1 MADLSAITGT
11 VICAASLAE
20 HFCTLPVLAPQ
31 LLNRNRTMINPLLEN
46 TTLPAFSNIKPE
58 HVLPAMT
65 QLIADS
71 RSTINALLANGGP
84 YTWASLV
91 EPLEDIDDRINRAW
105 SPVGHM
111 NAVVNSD
118 ELREAYNAC
127 LPLLSEYAT
136 EVGQNDVLFQ
146 AYKSIAEG
154 PEFEKLDTAQRRI
167 IENALRDFRLSGVD
181 LPPAEKQRFKEIAQ
195 ELSRLGSQFQ
205 DHVMDATQGW
215 TRHVEDESLLAGLP
229 DSAKAMAA
237 QAASARGLTGWLFT
251 LEFPSYIAIMTY
263 ADSRELRRELYTAYA
278 TRASDQGPNAGQ
290 WDNTPVMEKL
300 LALRHDEARLLGFKN
315 FAELSLATKMAPGT
329 DEVVAFLENL
339 AERSRVSA
347 KEDLA
352 ELRAFAEGELGIN
365 NPDAWDWT
373 YASEKLR
380 QKKYQLSEEEV
391 RAYFPASR
399 VVAGMFAVVERLYG
413 LTIREKGGVDVWHPD
428 ARYYEIHDQA
438 GELRGAFFLDLYA
451 RAKKRGGA
459 WMDECVTRRRLADR
473 VQIPVAYLTCN
484 FTPPT
489 GDAPALLRHD
499 EVQTLFHEFGHGLQH
514 MLTRIDHLGV
524 SGIHGVE
531 WDAVELPS
539 QFMENFCWEPEALA
553 LISGHHETG
562 EPLPT
567 SLLDKM
573 IAARNFQSGM
583 QMLRQLEFSLFDFRI
598 HRDYELAQGGRIYSI
613 LDEVRRKVSVVFPPD
628 FNRFPHSFSHIFGGG
643 YAAGYY
649 SYKWAEVLSSD
660 AFSLFEERGIFDPQT
675 GREFMENILEKGGSQ
690 KAMELFVAFRGR
702 EPSIDALLRHNG
714 LAKAA

>member
-1 MADLSAITGT
+1 
-11 VICAASLAE
+11 
-20 HFCTLPVLAPQ
+20 
-31 LLNRNRTMINPLLEN
+31 MINPLLEN
-46 TTLPAFSNIKPE
+46 TTLPAFSKIKPE

-71 RSTINALLANGGP
+71 RSTIDALLANGGP

-205 DHVMDATQGW
+205 DHVMDATQSW

-237 QAASARGLTGWLFT
+237 QAASAKGLAGWLFT
-251 LEFPSYIAIMTY
+251 LEFPSYISIMTY
-263 ADSRELRRELYTAYA
+263 ADDRVLRRELYTAYA

-300 LALRHDEARLLGFKN
+300 LALRHEEARLLGFKN

-339 AERSRVSA
+339 AGRSRVSA
-347 KEDLA
+347 EEDLA

-380 QKKYQLSEEEV
+380 QNKYQLSGEEV

-399 VVAGMFAVVERLYG
+399 VVAGMFAVVEKLYG
-413 LTIREKGGVDVWHPD
+413 LTIREKDGIDVWHPD
-428 ARYYEIHDQA
+428 ARYYEVHDQA

-562 EPLPT
+562 EPLPK

-598 HRDYELAQGGRIYSI
+598 HRDYDPAQGGRIYSI

-675 GREFMENILEKGGSQ
+675 GREFMANILEKGGSQ

>member
-1 MADLSAITGT
+1 
-11 VICAASLAE
+11 
-20 HFCTLPVLAPQ
+20 
-31 LLNRNRTMINPLLEN
+31 MINPLLEN

-613 LDEVRRKVSVVFPPD
+613 LYEVRRKVSVVFPPD

-675 GREFMENILEKGGSQ
+675 GREFMANILEKGGSQ

-702 EPSIDALLRHNG
+702 EPTIDALLR
-714 LAKAA
+714 

>member
-1 MADLSAITGT
+1 
-11 VICAASLAE
+11 
-20 HFCTLPVLAPQ
+20 
-31 LLNRNRTMINPLLEN
+31 MINPLLEN
-46 TTLPAFSNIKPE
+46 KTLPAFSNIKPE

-65 QLIADS
+65 QLIAES
-71 RSTINALLANGGP
+71 RSTIDALLANGGP
-84 YTWASLV
+84 YTWASLA

-136 EVGQNDVLFQ
+136 EVGQNDLLFQ

-195 ELSRLGSQFQ
+195 ELSLLGSQFQ

-237 QAASARGLTGWLFT
+237 QAASAKGLAGWLFT
-251 LEFPSYIAIMTY
+251 LEFPSYIAILTY
-263 ADSRELRRELYTAYA
+263 ADDRELRRELYTAYA

-300 LALRHDEARLLGFKN
+300 LALRHEEARLLGFKN
-315 FAELSLATKMAPGT
+315 FAELSLVTKMAPGT

-347 KEDLA
+347 EEDLA

-365 NPDAWDWT
+365 NPDVWDWT

-399 VVAGMFAVVERLYG
+399 VVAGMFAVVEKLYG
-413 LTIREKGGVDVWHPD
+413 LTIRKKDGIDVWHPD

-459 WMDECVTRRRLADR
+459 WMDECVTRRRLANR

-562 EPLPT
+562 EPLPK

-598 HRDYELAQGGRIYSI
+598 HRDYEPAQGGRIYSI

>member
-1 MADLSAITGT
+1 MT
-11 VICAASLAE
+11 
-20 HFCTLPVLAPQ
+20 
-31 LLNRNRTMINPLLEN
+31 NPLLESAH
-46 TTLPAFSNIKPE
+46 LPAFSTIKPE

-65 QLIADS
+65 RLIEDS
-71 RSTINALLANGGP
+71 RNTIDALVAKGGP
-84 YTWASLV
+84 FTWSSLV

-127 LPLLSEYAT
+127 LPLLSAYAT
-136 EVGQNDVLFQ
+136 EVGQNDALFK
-146 AYKSIAEG
+146 AYKSLAES
-154 PEFEKLDTAQRRI
+154 PEFERLDDAQRKI

-181 LPPAEKQRFKEIAQ
+181 LPSAEKQRFKEIAQ
-195 ELSRLGSQFQ
+195 ELSQLGSKFQ
-205 DHVMDATQGW
+205 DHVMDATQSW

-237 QAASARGLTGWLFT
+237 QAASAKGLSGWLFT

-263 ADSRELRRELYTAYA
+263 ADDRDLRRELYTAYA
-278 TRASDQGPNAGQ
+278 TRASDQGPNAGE
-290 WDNTPVMEKL
+290 WDNTEVMEKL
-300 LALRHDEARLLGFKN
+300 LALRHEEASLLGFRN

-329 DEVVAFLENL
+329 EDVVAFLEHL
-339 AERSRVSA
+339 AERSRASA
-347 KEDLA
+347 EKDLV
-352 ELRAFAEGELGIN
+352 ELREFAERELGIN
-365 NPDAWDWT
+365 QPDAWDWT

-391 RAYFPASR
+391 RAYFPAAK
-399 VVAGMFAVVERLYG
+399 VVAGMFAVVEKLYG
-413 LTIREKGGVDVWHPD
+413 LTIREKAGIDVWHPD
-428 ARYYEIHDQA
+428 ARFYEIYDRT
-438 GELRGAFFLDLYA
+438 GELRGAFYLDLYA

-459 WMDECVTRRRLADR
+459 WMDECVTRRKVAGK
-473 VQIPVAYLTCN
+473 VQTPVAFLTCN

-562 EPLPT
+562 EPLPKT
-567 SLLDKM
+567 LLDKM

-598 HRDYELAQGGRIYSI
+598 HRDYDPAQGGRIYRI
-613 LDEVRRKVSVVFPPD
+613 LDEVRRKVSVVFPPA

-675 GREFMENILEKGGSQ
+675 GREFMENILEKGGSH
-690 KAMELFVAFRGR
+690 KAMDLFVAFRGR

-714 LAKAA
+714 LAEAA